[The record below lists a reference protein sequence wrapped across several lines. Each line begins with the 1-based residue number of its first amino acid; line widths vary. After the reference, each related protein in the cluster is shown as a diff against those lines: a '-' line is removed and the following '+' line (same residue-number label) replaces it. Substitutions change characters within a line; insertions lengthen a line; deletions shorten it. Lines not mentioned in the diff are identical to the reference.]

1 MTPQPH
7 LRVLGCRA
15 GSPTADS
22 PCSGYLLQVP
32 GGNLLVDCGPG
43 IAARL
48 AADAGR
54 ANIDGLVITHVHADH
69 SLDLVA
75 LAYALQFPHPRGY
88 PVPLWL
94 PADSFDRVA
103 TLDEVFGIPTLP
115 DLAHPI
121 TTAFDARPLD
131 LDGVTTVEVLDGVE
145 LIAFPAKHAVPSAA
159 LRIRCGDFTVTFSSD
174 TGWTDGVIQAATD
187 ADLFICEATYAT
199 ATQEELNI
207 HGHLTGELAGR
218 LAATAGAK
226 SLMLTHLADPAEG
239 DQIRAQALAS
249 AGLAADQVMMAAAG
263 MIIPLTSQSR

>member
-1 MTPQPH
+1 MTEQPQ

-22 PCSGYLLQVP
+22 PCSGYLLQTP

-48 AADAGR
+48 AADVGR
-54 ANIDGLVITHVHADH
+54 ADIDGLVITHVHADH

-75 LAYALQFPHPRGY
+75 LAYALQFPHPRGK

-94 PADSFDRVA
+94 PADSFDRLA
-103 TLDEVFGIPTLP
+103 TLDEVYGIPTLP

-131 LDGVTTVEVLDGVE
+131 LDGATTVDVLDGVQ
-145 LIAFPAKHAVPSAA
+145 LTAFPARHAVPSAA
-159 LRIRCGDFTVTFSSD
+159 LRIQCGDVTVTFSSD

-187 ADLFICEATYAT
+187 ADLFVCEATYAS
-199 ATQEELNI
+199 ATEDELNT

-218 LAATAGAK
+218 LTARAGAK
-226 SLMLTHLADPAEG
+226 LLVLTHLADPGEA
-239 DQIRAQALAS
+239 DQIRDQALGS
-249 AGLAADQVMMAAAG
+249 AGLPADQVMMAAAG
-263 MIIPLTSQSR
+263 MTISLTPRSP